1 MDHITLNETWISGKY
16 ANGEINTAY
25 SWVTV
30 YEPDYF
36 LQGDDADQAIKE
48 IHEYW
53 INNDV
58 TAEQAFDFWVGC
70 YL

>member
-1 MDHITLNETWISGKY
+1 MDITLNETWISGKY
-16 ANGEINTAY
+16 ANGEIDTAY
-25 SWVTV
+25 STV
-30 YEPDYF
+30 SVNDPEF
-36 LQGDDADQAIKE
+36 FAQGDDADQIIKE

-58 TAEQAFDFWVGC
+58 TTEQAFDFWVGC